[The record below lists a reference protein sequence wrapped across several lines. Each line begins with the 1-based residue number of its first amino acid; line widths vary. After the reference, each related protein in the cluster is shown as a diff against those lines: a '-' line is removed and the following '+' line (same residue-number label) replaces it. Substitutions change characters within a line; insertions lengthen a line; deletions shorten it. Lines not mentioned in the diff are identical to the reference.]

1 MKRILQ
7 GLMVILAVGI
17 LCGVLGYFLKG
28 DDKVEYAASF
38 EELTVFI
45 ETAQGTDYIKI
56 WQADDGKYYFF
67 LPSYVGEGTKIR
79 IGNLQNTDVVSLNG
93 KDFGAKTNISD
104 EIEWG
109 KEYEAVLQIN
119 DTKGKEETIVFLKS
133 ERVATVYVETESG
146 GVEAIHANK
155 EEKEKARLTIKDAQG
170 QVSYDNQI
178 EYIKTR
184 GNSSFIAYDKKAYQ
198 VKLYNKAGILGMNKA
213 KKWLLLANYVDNTLL
228 RNQLVYGFVENYAD
242 TLQSITGVY
251 TDLYIN
257 GEYVGNYYL
266 CEKVEVEENRLDIT
280 DLEELNEALNTEDA
294 LKTGEQYVSEDGNI
308 RAVKGLKSPDNITG
322 GYLVEIIPVTKYEVA
337 RSAFR
342 TNGGKYF
349 EIVSPENATVEE
361 AEYICNLFNEIE
373 GAICQ
378 EDGINPNTN
387 KHFTEYIDLETW
399 GNKYLIEEFFH
410 NPDAPGASYFFYK
423 EANDP
428 LVYAGPM
435 WDYDRAM
442 GSWAVGGYSYYV
454 DLPQGIGYY
463 GVYAPELMQHEI
475 FSDYVKGQF
484 KEIICPY
491 IENQLK
497 TDVARWQKEI
507 EGSAQLNK
515 IRWPETRGY
524 YASPEADRDYMV
536 YFLEERLDYF
546 KEVWLQDELYHTVS
560 FIDYEG
566 RIANQY
572 VVKHGECLEQVPE
585 VKNYISLF
593 NGWKSVETGKAF
605 DIRLPVM
612 EDAVYQSQ
620 WIDASLLLAN
630 GLSMADMDI
639 QQVDIEAI
647 EALLNCI
654 KEQRG
659 IVDHE

>member
-1 MKRILQ
+1 MKRFLQ
-7 GLMVILAVGI
+7 GLLIVIAVGVLLGI
-17 LCGVLGYFLKG
+17 LGYFLTNAEKE
-28 DDKVEYAASF
+28 EYATDFSEVMIF
-38 EELTVFI
+38 VDTP
-45 ETAQGTDYIKI
+45 QGTDKLHI
-56 WQADDGKYYFF
+56 WQAEDGRYYAF
-67 LPSYVGEGTKIR
+67 LPSYVGEDTKIR
-79 IGNLQNTDVVSLNG
+79 LGNLQASDVVYLD
-93 KDFGAKTNISD
+93 KEVFGAKDNLSGIV
-104 EIEWG
+104 EWG
-109 KEYEAVLQIN
+109 KEYTAVLQCKDIVY
-119 DTKGKEETIVFLKS
+119 EEEKLVFLKS
-133 ERVATVYVETESG
+133 EKVAAVYVETESG
-146 GVEAIHANK
+146 GVEAIHASK
-155 EEKEKARLTIKDAQG
+155 EAKEQARLTVKDTQG
-170 QVSYDNQI
+170 QISYDNQI
-178 EYIKTR
+178 EYVKTR
-184 GNSSFIAYDKKAYQ
+184 GNSTFIAYDKKAYQ
-198 VKLYNKAGILGMNKA
+198 LKLYNEASILGMDKA

-228 RNQLVYGFVENYAD
+228 RNQLVYGFVEEYAD
-242 TLQSITGVY
+242 MLQSIKGVY

-257 GEYVGNYYL
+257 GEYAGNYYL

-280 DLEELNEALNTEDA
+280 DLDELNEALNTEEA
-294 LKTGEQYVSEDGNI
+294 LKNGEQYISEDGNI
-308 RAVKGLKSPDNITG
+308 RAVKGMKSPDNITG

-349 EIVSPENATVEE
+349 EIVSPENATIEE

-373 GAICQ
+373 GAISQ
-378 EDGINPNTN
+378 ENGINPYTN
-387 KHFTEYIDLETW
+387 KHFTEYIDVETW

-428 LVYAGPM
+428 LIYAGPM
-435 WDYDRAM
+435 WDYDRAL

-454 DLPQGIGYY
+454 DLPQGLGYY
-463 GVYAPELMQHEI
+463 GVYAQELMQQDI
-475 FSDYVKGQF
+475 FSDYVKEQF
-484 KEIICPY
+484 KEMICPY
-491 IENQLK
+491 VENQLK
-497 TDVARWQKEI
+497 MDIARWQEEI
-507 EGSAQLNK
+507 EGSAELNK
-515 IRWPETRGY
+515 IRWPGTRGY
-524 YASPEADRDYMV
+524 YASPEADRDYIV
-536 YFLEERLDYF
+536 YFLEERLNYF

-572 VVKHGECLEQVPE
+572 VVRHGECLEQVPE

-630 GLSMADMDI
+630 GLSMADIDI
-639 QQVDIEAI
+639 QQVDVEAI